1 MSNANVV
8 NEFINQVNKQRPSN
22 CNEAYTLGYL
32 LSFVENSMTP
42 TMKKKMERHTEFLKT
57 LTTE

>member
-32 LSFVENSMTP
+32 LSFVENNMTP
-42 TMKKKMERHTEFLKT
+42 AMQKKMQKHVEYLKT
-57 LTTE
+57 LDR